1 METVYIETSVVSYL
15 GATPPTDTLAHQW
28 HVWTEDWWR
37 IRRPLFECVMSA
49 EVLREAAEGDPEMS
63 RRRLA
68 ALDTLTVLRR
78 TPAVDELAEAF
89 LAAGPLPAKAKADAV
104 HLAVATV
111 YQVDYLLTWNLKHL
125 ANATILL
132 RLRPFAEQRGLRL
145 PVVCTPLQ
153 LMGTIEY
160 EG

>member
-1 METVYIETSVVSYL
+1 MAYLDDGLVADAPSVVRVRDVAGGVAGS
-15 GATPPTDTLAHQW
+15 GRGRPGNEPPELEA
-28 HVWTEDWWR
+28 
-37 IRRPLFECVMSA
+37 
-49 EVLREAAEGDPEMS
+49 LRS
-63 RRRLA
+63 
-68 ALDTLTVLRR
+68 LTVLLRA
-78 TPAVDELAEAF
+78 PAVDELTEAF

-111 YQVDYLLTWNLKHL
+111 YRVDYLATWNLKHL
-125 ANATILL
+125 ANAMILV
-132 RLRPFAEQRGLRL
+132 RLRPVAEQRGWRM

>member
-1 METVYIETSVVSYL
+1 M
-15 GATPPTDTLAHQW
+15 
-28 HVWTEDWWR
+28 
-37 IRRPLFECVMSA
+37 RRPLFECVMSP

-63 RRRLA
+63 RRRLEV
-68 ALDTLTVLRR
+68 LSTLTILRR
-78 TPAVDELAEAF
+78 VPAVDELSEAF
-89 LAAGPLPAKAKADAV
+89 LNAGPLPARAKADAV

-111 YQVDYLLTWNLKHL
+111 HRVDYLSTWNLKHL
-125 ANATILL
+125 ANAVILV
-132 RLRPFAEQRGLRL
+132 RLRPVAEQRGWRM

>member
-1 METVYIETSVVSYL
+1 
-15 GATPPTDTLAHQW
+15 
-28 HVWTEDWWR
+28 
-37 IRRPLFECVMSA
+37 MSA

-132 RLRPFAEQRGLRL
+132 RLRPVAEQRGWRL

>member
-1 METVYIETSVVSYL
+1 
-15 GATPPTDTLAHQW
+15 
-28 HVWTEDWWR
+28 
-37 IRRPLFECVMSA
+37 MSA

-89 LAAGPLPAKAKADAV
+89 LAAGPLSAKAKADAV

-132 RLRPFAEQRGLRL
+132 RLRPVAEQRGWRL